1 MHTTFRDRVRME
13 SVATRWA
20 VSAFAI
26 AAIMTIVVMWGERW
40 PLAGQTLSVGNLAA
54 WAAAAFAGAAFAA
67 SFVVESRRGYD
78 AWRRR
83 MPLAKRILD
92 VAAMTAAMAMLSYL
106 VVQAVASLFQQG
118 FFGMDIDPLGGGA
131 LVGASVA
138 AFTYAAFLSG
148 SRVTA
153 DGLAMLA
160 TLVLFTGTM
169 ASMLST
175 PDLSWWQLHFSQ
187 LGNSDQ
193 ASGYR
198 FNLALIL
205 TGLVVTVLANYVG
218 RDVELGLIARGAEP
232 KRRTRQL
239 SWLFAG
245 IGICLTIAG
254 LVPDAVS
261 IPIHVGAASGMVV
274 LFVVF
279 VVCALRFLPGLPREV
294 SGFSL
299 LVIIGI
305 VVAIALWIPIG
316 YYNLTGMEFIAAG
329 LLFAWLLYFV
339 RAIGV
344 YARADAP
351 AVAPSDAAAAAQ
363 R

>member
-1 MHTTFRDRVRME
+1 ME

-26 AAIMTIVVMWGERW
+26 SATLTIVVMWGDHW
-40 PLAGQTLSVGNLAA
+40 PLAVETKSVGNLGA
-54 WAAAAFAGAAFAA
+54 WVASVFAGIAFGT
-67 SFVVESRRGYD
+67 SFIIESRRGYD
-78 AWRRR
+78 SWRQR
-83 MPLAKRILD
+83 MPLIKRIID
-92 VAAMTAAMAMLSYL
+92 VGAMTAAMAMLSYL
-106 VVQAVASLFQQG
+106 VVLAVANLFQQG
-118 FFGMDIDPLGGGA
+118 FRGMFIDPLGGGA
-131 LVGASVA
+131 LVGAATA

-175 PDLSWWQLHFSQ
+175 PDASWWQLHFSQ
-187 LGNSDQ
+187 LGNSSQ
-193 ASGYR
+193 SAGYK
-198 FNLALIL
+198 FNLALIF

-218 RDVELGLIARGAEP
+218 RDVELGLIARGTDP
-232 KRRTRQL
+232 KTRTRQL

-245 IGICLTIAG
+245 IGICLMIAG

-261 IPIHVGAASGMVV
+261 FPIHVGAASGMVV
-274 LFVVF
+274 LFGVF
-279 VVCALRFLPGLPREV
+279 VLCALRFLPGLPKEV

-344 YARADAP
+344 YARTDAP
-351 AVAPSDAAAAAQ
+351 TVARSDAGATAG

>member
-20 VSAFAI
+20 IASFAI
-26 AAIMTIVVMWGERW
+26 GALLTIGVMWGDRW
-40 PLAGQTLSVGNLAA
+40 PLAIETRSVGNLAA
-54 WAAAAFAGAAFAA
+54 WTAAAFAGAAFAT
-67 SFVVESRRGYD
+67 SFIIESRRGYD
-78 AWRRR
+78 SWRRG
-83 MPLAKRILD
+83 MPLVKRIID
-92 VAAMTAAMAMLSYL
+92 VGAMTTAMAMLSYL
-106 VVQAVASLFQQG
+106 GVLAVANLFQLG
-118 FFGMDIDPLGGGA
+118 FRGMTIDPLGGGA
-131 LVGASVA
+131 LVGAATA
-138 AFTYAAFLSG
+138 AFTYAAYLSG

-175 PDLSWWQLHFSQ
+175 PDASWWQLHFSQ
-187 LGNSDQ
+187 LGNISQ
-193 ASGYR
+193 SSGYK
-198 FNLALIL
+198 FNLALIF

-232 KRRTRQL
+232 KTLTRQL

-245 IGICLTIAG
+245 IGICLMIAG

-261 IPIHVGAASGMVV
+261 FPIHVGAASGMVV
-274 LFVVF
+274 LFGVF
-279 VVCALRFLPGLPREV
+279 VFCALRFLPGLPKEV

-339 RAIGV
+339 RAMGV
-344 YARADAP
+344 YAKSGAP
-351 AVAPSDAAAAAQ
+351 VPASV
-363 R
+363 